1 MAASPGREPSFT
13 VLPQGSCK
21 CCDGRIKNMKL
32 RILVTDDN
40 NCIGATSNICIESVV
55 PKPPNATI
63 GSTVFEGGQCT
74 VEDGVITVYL
84 LNVSDCTVNLLVN
97 YRIGAGPLQQV
108 ALKSGNISSGNDTGD
123 CIPNLP

>member
-1 MAASPGREPSFT
+1 M
-13 VLPQGSCK
+13 
-21 CCDGRIKNMKL
+21 
-32 RILVTDDN
+32 
-40 NCIGATSNICIESVV
+40 
-55 PKPPNATI
+55 
-63 GSTVFEGGQCT
+63 
-74 VEDGVITVYL
+74 YL